1 LVPGAAAGPAATRWA
16 GSGCRRCTCGGA
28 QDAFLGRAAT
38 EATGEFVSGPY
49 ALEVLEDADHWL
61 PELAAD
67 RVGELV
73 TAHVRTHG

>member
-1 LVPGAAAGPAATRWA
+1 VW
-16 GSGCRRCTCGGA
+16 GA
-28 QDAFLGRAAT
+28 QDTFLGRAAV
-38 EATGEFVSGPY
+38 EASRQYVEGAY